1 MTRRGL
7 ASSRMISLV
16 SAREAGQALPV
27 EVGVQD
33 ILGAYPGATVEFRPR
48 TPIPPAPTW
57 SPRPAVPRDWQDLDG
72 WRRLLTYARLVENRR
87 WVVSRWAK
95 AAGGE
100 VRDGSLHLPDDLSR
114 GLALAELKTH
124 ARCVGL
130 AIELPT

>member
-1 MTRRGL
+1 MSRRGL

-16 SAREAGQALPV
+16 SAREAGQPLPV

-48 TPIPPAPTW
+48 TPIPPASKP
-57 SPRPAVPRDWQDLDG
+57 PRPAVPRQWQDLDG
-72 WRRLLTYARLVENRR
+72 WRRLLTYAHRRENRL
-87 WVVSRWAK
+87 WVVARWAK

-100 VRDGSLHLPDDLSR
+100 VRDSSLHLPADLPR

-124 ARCVGL
+124 ARMCEL
-130 AIELPT
+130 TIEVAA